1 MIRFP
6 LLPAS
11 LALLLGLGVI
21 GTPAQA
27 EIVPAASERDERIK
41 TLVHHEDDVIR
52 LELTYGISTMITF
65 GQDEIVETVS
75 TGDSDALAA
84 SPSKD
89 QRILFVK
96 PTADGLST
104 NLSVTT
110 NQRNYVFFVTA
121 SELNGAEPTF
131 KVRIIYPSDEEARR
145 LEEAEQARRLAV
157 RAEAAA
163 RVANPNIQ
171 ALEKADVN
179 LDYGFRGASANRPM
193 LVFDDGV
200 KTFFRFSGEVPAI
213 FSVDR
218 RRNESLVNHRRE
230 GDYIVVDSVHAQ
242 WTLRSG
248 PEETC
253 LFNLAV
259 PDPGEAGLDPLG
271 PHDLNRRIFPWQ
283 RPASS

>member
-1 MIRFP
+1 MTLRALVF
-6 LLPAS
+6 LLA
-11 LALLLGLGVI
+11 ALVMLTEPVG
-21 GTPAQA
+21 A
-27 EIVPAASERDERIK
+27 EITPTASARDERIK
-41 TLVHHEDDVIR
+41 TLVYREDDVIR

-65 GQDEIVETVS
+65 GQDEVVETVS
-75 TGDSDALAA
+75 TGDSEALAA

-96 PTADGLST
+96 PTADGLRT

-110 NQRNYVFFVTA
+110 NTRDYVFFVTA
-121 SELNGAEPTF
+121 DELDGVDPTF
-131 KVRIIYPSDEEARR
+131 KVRIVYPSDEEARR
-145 LEEAEQARRLAV
+145 LEETERARRMAV

-171 ALEKADVN
+171 ALAKADVN
-179 LDYGFRGASANRPM
+179 LDYGFRGSGANRPT

-200 KTFFRFSGEVPAI
+200 KTYFKFADELPAI
-213 FSVDR
+213 FAVDR

-230 GDYIVVDSVHAQ
+230 GDYIVVDGVHAQ

-248 PEETC
+248 AKETC

-259 PDPGEAGLDPLG
+259 PNPGEAGPEPMG
-271 PHDLNRRIFPWQ
+271 PRDLNQRLFPRI
-283 RPASS
+283 RTVSTR

>member
-1 MIRFP
+1 MAIVVP
-6 LLPAS
+6 LFGSPA
-11 LALLLGLGVI
+11 
-21 GTPAQA
+21 TA
-27 EIVPAASERDERIK
+27 EIVPSASARDARIK
-41 TLVHHEDDVIR
+41 TLVYREDDVIR
-52 LELTYGISTMITF
+52 IELTYGISTMITF
-65 GQDEIVETVS
+65 GDEEIVETVS

-96 PTADGLST
+96 PTADDLRT

-110 NQRNYVFFVTA
+110 NKRNYVFFVTA
-121 SELNGAEPTF
+121 AELNGADPTF
-131 KVRIIYPSDEEARR
+131 KLRIVYPSDEEARR
-145 LEEAEQARRLAV
+145 LEEADRARRTAV

-171 ALEKADVN
+171 ALAKSEVN
-179 LDYGFRGASANRPM
+179 LDYGFRGSPANRPT

-200 KTFFRFSGEVPAI
+200 KTFFKFADEIPAI
-213 FSVDR
+213 FAVDR

-230 GDYIVVDSVHAQ
+230 GDYLVVDGVHAQ

-259 PDPGEAGLDPLG
+259 PDPGEAGPEPMVPRDLG
-271 PHDLNRRIFPWQ
+271 RRLFPRI
-283 RPASS
+283 RPVSFQ